1 MPSATT
7 RTDRETVILSES
19 RKSERQ
25 SQTSSDT
32 TPVCNP
38 IKKMKHMNSSSA
50 KTETDIQIPK
60 ANSWLPKGKH
70 GRGRG
75 GGW

>member
-1 MPSATT
+1 M
-7 RTDRETVILSES
+7 
-19 RKSERQ
+19 
-25 SQTSSDT
+25 
-32 TPVCNP
+32 CNP

-75 GGW
+75 GVVNQKLVVTHTHSHTHTHTHHHT